1 MYKSVKEMFL
11 AVYKAKYAN
20 TESKVQN
27 LFAFEND
34 KFTNPSVQVEWLAFL
49 KVLHADYIS
58 IKDVW
63 EAAGGNPG
71 IKAAREEVLNTL
83 RQLDEICDDHE
94 ALQKTLTSSQKHIA
108 VHGMNYA
115 VNS

>member
-1 MYKSVKEMFL
+1 MYKTVREMFM

-20 TESKVQN
+20 TETKVAN
-27 LFAFEND
+27 IFAYADD
-34 KFTNPSVQVEWLAFL
+34 KFTNPSVQVEWVAFQ

-71 IKAAREEVLNTL
+71 IKACREEVLSVL
-83 RQLDEICDDHE
+83 KQLDEICDDHE
-94 ALQKTLTSSQKHIA
+94 ALQTSLTSSEKHIA
-108 VHGMNYA
+108 VHGVNYA
-115 VNS
+115 VGS